1 MISSLLEFFRM
12 KKETFVKEHVSRE
25 DYRSGWLNTS
35 SGTYW
40 PSTWDEVKVDEI
52 DWEAF
57 EKAVLE
63 FEESFKEDGE
73 NAHRNPLNKEPK

>member
-1 MISSLLEFFRM
+1 MISSLLEFFRG

-25 DYRSGWLNTS
+25 DYRPGWMNTS

-40 PSTWDEVKVDEI
+40 PSQWHETVVQEI

-57 EKAVLE
+57 EQAIKE
-63 FEESFKEDGE
+63 FQESFQEGGS
-73 NAHRNPLNKEPK
+73 NSHRNPLVKS